1 MFKEMQHD
9 EGISLCYF
17 RKNQDVVMW
26 VTLFL
31 GLNLL
36 LVFLQLFK
44 TLGWKGMI

>member
-31 GLNLL
+31 GFNLF
-36 LVFLQLFK
+36 LVLSNYSKRLYGK
-44 TLGWKGMI
+44 L